1 MISPAW
7 IKRTSIRTE
16 DDYSRF
22 VHNQSLG
29 LFLQTPMVGILTL
42 DYSYLLPHRYHIYLG
57 REGGG
62 GQFAPW
68 SRIVELVS
76 SQDLHSW
83 LPDYSGDSW
92 AFIDDFLASFAVL
105 SNPYVVYINGLLNIS
120 FSSIAHS
127 VRLCV
132 TQTLYNSTVVW
143 THRMQQGGP
152 RHTFLSLVSLSY
164 G

>member
-1 MISPAW
+1 MIIVDLYIIRVWDFFFRPQWWGFSLW
-7 IKRTSIRTE
+7 ITHTSFHI
-16 DDYSRF
+16 DIIF
-22 VHNQSLG
+22 ILG
-29 LFLQTPMVGILTL
+29 
-42 DYSYLLPHRYHIYLG
+42 
-57 REGGG
+57 EKGGG
-62 GQFAPW
+62 SAWPW

-92 AFIDDFLASFAVL
+92 AFIDDFFASFAVL